1 LFFGWVQSFY
11 VYRNL
16 KFVIWKIW
24 AAPGA
29 REIEKAGGAKPPT
42 FLESFP
48 SRRGP
53 PDPRKVKKRGPDN
66 TMRKRVAGGKV
77 RERGLDRKM
86 RERGPDRKVRE
97 RDLDPKVKKICPDRN
112 LGE

>member
-1 LFFGWVQSFY
+1 MVVLWLGPKFLRLQELEICY
-11 VYRNL
+11 LENL
-16 KFVIWKIW
+16 GGPGGPGNRESGRGE
-24 AAPGA
+24 APN
-29 REIEKAGGAKPPT
+29 
-42 FLESFP
+42 LS

-53 PDPRKVKKRGPDN
+53 PDPRKVEKRGTDR
-66 TMRKRVAGGKV
+66 TVRKRVAGGKV

-97 RDLDPKVKKICPDRN
+97 RDLDPKVRKRGPDRN